1 MFMFKVWRLLALIFS
16 NALLCLILCFP
27 LPWLSWHSLASFGCP
42 QSMLSAWLNIASW
55 TLCLWHTQCFLWPQC
70 TSLSVLHSEQC
81 PRNLL
86 PSGSSSFLI
95 ASTDVSTSD
104 IVFYTRCP
112 HLVFY
117 YIYISFKNVYLGL
130 GFYYHWLC
138 FNLLFSL
145 RVIFNIL
152 KILWNILFLY

>member
-1 MFMFKVWRLLALIFS
+1 MFMFKVWRLLTLIFS
-16 NALLCLILCFP
+16 NAFLCLALCFP
-27 LPWLSWHSLASFGCP
+27 LPWLSWHPLASFRCP
-42 QSMLSAWLNIASW
+42 QSVLSALLNIASW
-55 TLCLWHTQCFLWPQC
+55 ALCLWHTQCLLWPQR
-70 TSLSVLHSEQC
+70 TLLSVLYIEQF

-95 ASTDVSTSD
+95 ASTDFSTSD
-104 IVFYTRCP
+104 ILFYTKCP
-112 HLVFY
+112 RLIFH
-117 YIYISFKNVYLGL
+117 YIYIFFKNIYLGL

-138 FNLLFSL
+138 FNLLFSV